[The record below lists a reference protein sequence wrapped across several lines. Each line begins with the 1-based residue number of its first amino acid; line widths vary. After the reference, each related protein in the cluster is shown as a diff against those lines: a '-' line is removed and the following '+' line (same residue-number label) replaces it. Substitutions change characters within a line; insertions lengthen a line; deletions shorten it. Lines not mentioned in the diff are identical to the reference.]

1 MRNETLIEN
10 SAYSSVYQVLD
21 DVCFARTVPAG
32 ARGAMFAAIDGLR
45 RVSAPAQHVALAE
58 CIAVALHRLEWA
70 LRNANEAEEAA
81 IRGELQ
87 VLGASWLQTPLCLTM
102 H

>member
-1 MRNETLIEN
+1 MQNENLIEH

-45 RVSAPAQHVALAE
+45 RTAAPAEHVALAE
-58 CIAVALHRLEWA
+58 RIAVALHKLEWA
-70 LRNANEAEEAA
+70 LRNGEEDEEAA
-81 IRGELQ
+81 IREELQ
-87 VLGASWLQTPLCLTM
+87 VLGATWLQTPLCLTM